1 MEKIAGIILTGG
13 RSSRLGKDKCLLK
26 LGTKTILEDLVGK
39 LSSLCEEVIL
49 VSNTLKSHQM
59 SGARVAQDEIPHQG
73 PLGGILAGLK
83 ASNCFHN
90 FIVSCDT
97 PFLNLNLAR
106 YLIAEAKGFDV
117 VIPESQ
123 FGLEPLQAI
132 YSKDCI
138 SYIEDRLRNQDFKII
153 SFFKD
158 VKIKKIKKDRVTELD
173 PNALSFFNI
182 NTFEDFERA
191 KEIYVGFKEDK

>member
-1 MEKIAGIILTGG
+1 MRKIAGIILTGG
-13 RSSRLGKDKCLLK
+13 KSSRLGTDKCLLK
-26 LGTKTILEDLVGK
+26 LGAKTILEGLVGK

-49 VSNTLKSHQM
+49 VSNTPKSHQM
-59 SGARVAQDEIPHQG
+59 SGAEVTRDEIPHQG

-83 ASNCFHN
+83 ASNYFYN

-97 PFLNLNLAR
+97 PFLNLNLTR
-106 YLIAEAKGFDV
+106 YLIAEAEGFDV
-117 VIPESQ
+117 VIPESRL
-123 FGLEPLQAI
+123 GLEPLQAI
-132 YSKDCI
+132 YSRGCI
-138 SYIEDRLRNQDFKII
+138 DYIEDRIRRQDFKII

-158 VKIKKIKKDRVTELD
+158 VRVKEIKKDKVTEFD

-191 KEIYVGFKEDK
+191 KEIYVGFEEG